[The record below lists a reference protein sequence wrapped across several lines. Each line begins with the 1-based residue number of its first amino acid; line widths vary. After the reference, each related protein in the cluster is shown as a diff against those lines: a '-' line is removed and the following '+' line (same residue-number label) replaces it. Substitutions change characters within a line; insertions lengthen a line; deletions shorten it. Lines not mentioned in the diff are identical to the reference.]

1 MNKHFQ
7 GMKIGTPYSAFD
19 DVFSTGVNL
28 WTDEEILN
36 GTQRTKRSSSNTGM
50 TCKSPAPTPQ
60 PPYQIIIMLI
70 LHSRISQC

>member
-36 GTQRTKRSSSNTGM
+36 GTLRTKRTSSNTGIK
-50 TCKSPAPTPQ
+50 TCK
-60 PPYQIIIMLI
+60 
-70 LHSRISQC
+70 